1 MVVCMTNNS
10 TPSITLT
17 DQDKLTLATAA
28 HGAVALIAAAGV
40 KSAGKV
46 AVAGALALASATG
59 PVGHA
64 LAEKQK
70 GVKLN
75 GKSTA
80 ELADKVLPALTASMS
95 LLKQQ
100 DPSEAA
106 NFRSTVITSIDAG
119 ARAERG
125 GTGPAMTEMI
135 RKITSALDAA

>member
-1 MVVCMTNNS
+1 MTQNS

-28 HGAVALIAAAGV
+28 HGAIALITAAGV

-46 AVAGALALASATG
+46 ATAGALALSAATG

-75 GKSTA
+75 DKTTA
-80 ELADKVLPALTASMS
+80 ELADKVLPALTESMS
-95 LLKQQ
+95 LLKAQ
-100 DPSEAA
+100 DPEEAD
-106 NFRSTVITSIDAG
+106 NFRSTVITGIDAG

-125 GTGPAMTEMI
+125 GPGPAMTEMI
-135 RKITSALDAA
+135 RKITQALDAA

>member
-1 MVVCMTNNS
+1 MTQNS

-28 HGAVALIAAAGV
+28 HGAIALITAAGV

-46 AVAGALALASATG
+46 ATAGALALSAATG

-75 GKSTA
+75 DKTTA
-80 ELADKVLPALTASMS
+80 GLADKVLPALTESMS
-95 LLKQQ
+95 LLKAQ
-100 DPSEAA
+100 DPAEAD
-106 NFRSTVITSIDAG
+106 NFRSTVITGIDAG

-125 GTGPAMTEMI
+125 GPGPAMTEMI
-135 RKITSALDAA
+135 RKITQALDAA

>member
-1 MVVCMTNNS
+1 MTTNS
-10 TPSITLT
+10 TTLT
-17 DQDKLTLATAA
+17 DTDKITVATAA
-28 HGAVALIAAAGV
+28 HGAVALITAAGV
-40 KSAGKV
+40 KSAGKI
-46 AVAGALALASATG
+46 AVAGSLALAAATG

-70 GVKLN
+70 GLKLN

-80 ELADKVLPALTASMS
+80 ELADTVLPALTASMS

-100 DPSEAA
+100 DPAEAA
-106 NFRSTVITSIDAG
+106 NFRSTVLTAVEAG

-135 RKITSALDAA
+135 RKITEALDAA

>member
-1 MVVCMTNNS
+1 M
-10 TPSITLT
+10 
-17 DQDKLTLATAA
+17 
-28 HGAVALIAAAGV
+28 

-46 AVAGALALASATG
+46 AVAGALALSAATG

-70 GVKLN
+70 SVKLK

-80 ELADKVLPALTASMS
+80 ELADTVLPALTASMS
-95 LLKQQ
+95 LLQQQ
-100 DPSEAA
+100 DQTEAA
-106 NFRSTVITSIDAG
+106 NFRSTVLTAVEAG

-135 RKITSALDAA
+135 RKITEALDAA

>member
-1 MVVCMTNNS
+1 MTNNS
-10 TPSITLT
+10 TPSLTLT
-17 DQDKLTLATAA
+17 DQDKVTLAVAA
-28 HGAVALIAAAGV
+28 HGAVALITAAGV

-46 AVAGALALASATG
+46 ATSGALALGSATG

-80 ELADKVLPALTASMS
+80 EIADKVLPALTASMS
-95 LLKQQ
+95 LLKKQ
-100 DPSEAA
+100 DPAEAD
-106 NFRSTVITSIDAG
+106 NFRSTVVTAVEAG

-125 GTGPAMTEMI
+125 GPGPAMTEMI
-135 RKITSALDAA
+135 RKIAEALDAG

>member
-1 MVVCMTNNS
+1 MTNNS
-10 TPSITLT
+10 TSSISLT
-17 DQDKLTLATAA
+17 DNDKLTLATAA
-28 HGAVALIAAAGV
+28 HGAITLITAAGV

-46 AVAGALALASATG
+46 AVAGALALSAATG

-70 GVKLN
+70 RVKLK

-80 ELADKVLPALTASMS
+80 ELADTVLPALTASMS
-95 LLKQQ
+95 LLQQQ
-100 DPSEAA
+100 DQTEAA
-106 NFRSTVITSIDAG
+106 NFRSTVLTAVEAG

-135 RKITSALDAA
+135 RKITEALDAA

>member
-1 MVVCMTNNS
+1 MTKNS
-10 TPSITLT
+10 TPSATLT
-17 DQDKLTLATAA
+17 DQDKLTLAIAA

-46 AVAGALALASATG
+46 ATAGALALASATG

-95 LLKQQ
+95 LLKNQ
-100 DPSEAA
+100 DPAEAD
-106 NFRSTVITSIDAG
+106 NFRTTVLTAIEAG

-125 GTGPAMTEMI
+125 GPGPATTEMT
-135 RKITSALDAA
+135 RKITEALNAA

>member
-1 MVVCMTNNS
+1 MTNNS
-10 TPSITLT
+10 TSSITLT
-17 DQDKLTLATAA
+17 DNDKLTLATAA
-28 HGAVALIAAAGV
+28 HGAITLITAAGV

-46 AVAGALALASATG
+46 AVAGALALSAATG

-70 GVKLN
+70 SVKLK

-80 ELADKVLPALTASMS
+80 ELADTVLPALTASMS
-95 LLKQQ
+95 LLQQQ
-100 DPSEAA
+100 DQAEAA
-106 NFRSTVITSIDAG
+106 NFRSTVLTAVEAG

-135 RKITSALDAA
+135 RKITEALDAV